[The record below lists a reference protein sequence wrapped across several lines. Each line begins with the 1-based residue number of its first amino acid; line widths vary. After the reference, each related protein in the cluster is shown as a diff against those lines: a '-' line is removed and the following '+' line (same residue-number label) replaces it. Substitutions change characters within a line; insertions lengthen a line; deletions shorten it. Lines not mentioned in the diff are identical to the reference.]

1 MIIFLLLSLLSGP
14 SIASDF
20 DCYNPKNLKKFH
32 QSPKEYMNQKIVK
45 YTGSDCGVV
54 KSIFFTEEEI
64 KKMAYVEIKDQQRKN
79 ICNED
84 GICLNEIAAGSNIS
98 DYRAGYTSMD
108 DPATIVSGQNMIT
121 DIFKLQ
127 EAGLNR
133 GETKKDM
140 WSDYYWPIAF
150 GGLSYRYA
158 SSEFT
163 NFVRRSDHDLDDTW
177 KVIFDYLQDYPANY
191 VENINDLSPAEKYD
205 LLVGDENF
213 TLTQANA
220 EGGRY
225 YYENYGNVEAWMG
238 ICHGWAPASYM
249 MKRPVKSVTLTAHD
263 GETQITFRPTD
274 IKALASLLWA
284 SNTYHSKFVGGR
296 CNDKEP
302 ETDENGRIQS
312 QECFDNNPGAWHIA
326 VTNEIGA
333 NKNTF
338 VMDATYDYEVW
349 NHPISSYS
357 TSYFNPVTM
366 DFSGLKESIVAIKDF
381 NNDKFKSYRDERTKY
396 VVGVTMSVRY
406 LVEIIPL

>member
-1 MIIFLLLSLLSGP
+1 LSWLG
-14 SIASDF
+14 
-20 DCYNPKNLKKFH
+20 
-32 QSPKEYMNQKIVK
+32 
-45 YTGSDCGVV
+45 T
-54 KSIFFTEEEI
+54 
-64 KKMAYVEIKDQQRKN
+64 
-79 ICNED
+79 
-84 GICLNEIAAGSNIS
+84 CLIY
-98 DYRAGYTSMD
+98 D
-108 DPATIVSGQNMIT
+108 
-121 DIFKLQ
+121 
-127 EAGLNR
+127 
-133 GETKKDM
+133 
-140 WSDYYWPIAF
+140 
-150 GGLSYRYA
+150 
-158 SSEFT
+158 
-163 NFVRRSDHDLDDTW
+163 
-177 KVIFDYLQDYPANY
+177 
-191 VENINDLSPAEKYD
+191 EK
-205 LLVGDENF
+205 
-213 TLTQANA
+213 T
-220 EGGRY
+220 
-225 YYENYGNVEAWMG
+225 
-238 ICHGWAPASYM
+238 
-249 MKRPVKSVTLTAHD
+249 VKSVTLTAHD

-406 LVEIIPL
+406 LVETNPSLATSDEPYHDGYHTAYYEYDLELDENYNIIGGEWYSNKHPDFLWTPSTSKVYSIVDQYAPNAVTLKTLSDPTIKSIIPYASEGNSPVASLVEEIIDEASK